1 MEKFDILEKKLEQH
15 HLENETLTLEVNRL
29 KYELATSQEKAGE
42 LEQQMTETGE
52 MFNQKME
59 NGGQKISP
67 LKATMGRWR
76 EKVINKFDVL
86 RKKLEQSSKAEKQI
100 TNEEILIIRRR
111 LEQLDKESPV
121 AFSDRN

>member
-1 MEKFDILEKKLEQH
+1 MEKFDFLGKKLEQP
-15 HLENETLTLEVNRL
+15 HLENETLTLEVKHQ
-29 KYELATSQEKAGE
+29 KYGLATSQEKAGE
-42 LEQQMTETGE
+42 LEQQKARTRE

-59 NGGQKISP
+59 NGEQKKSP

-111 LEQLDKESPV
+111 LEQQDKESPV

>member
-1 MEKFDILEKKLEQH
+1 MEKFDILGKKLEQL
-15 HLENETLTLEVNRL
+15 HLENETLTLEVKHQ
-29 KYELATSQEKAGE
+29 KYGLATSQEKVGE
-42 LEQQMTETGE
+42 LEQQMTETRE